1 MRLKIFL
8 GIGLICTSVMAA
20 DEPSA
25 SEILQRYLKLPP
37 PVEWLQ
43 PGPEREA
50 RLRVLEEFK
59 SMSEGAVR
67 EITRVLPDVNSVQRS
82 ELASVLRNFPTK
94 ESAAA
99 ICALLDDPDEHVR
112 NTAISNLRMFARRVD
127 RSGGQRIQHGGVF
140 APKVEG
146 LVPFLIKAANDKVEQ
161 NRLSALYA
169 LADSLDPQ
177 AIAELRNRLKD
188 ESPKVRFYA
197 ACFLTEFND
206 RSGVEELK
214 QGLARLRS
222 TDKPKMEVDPMYFDT
237 EILLASFPRITGTNF
252 GEIPRNPSIMSD
264 GRAAQESERRY
275 KELLDAWAD
284 YWLRKL
290 VL

>member
-1 MRLKIFL
+1 MKLTICL
-8 GIGLICTSVMAA
+8 GIGLICTSLLAA

-37 PVEWLQ
+37 PTGRFQV
-43 PGPEREA
+43 GAERDA
-50 RLRVLEEFK
+50 RFKVLDELR
-59 SMSEGAVR
+59 STSEGTVP
-67 EITRVLPDVNSVQRS
+67 EIMRILPEVNSIQRS
-82 ELASVLRNFPTK
+82 ELASVLYNFPTK

-99 ICALLDDPDEHVR
+99 LCALLDDPDEHVR
-112 NTAISNLRMFARRVD
+112 NSAISYLRMFARRVD
-127 RSGGQRIQHGGVF
+127 RAGGQRTQRGGVF
-140 APKVEG
+140 APKVDG

-169 LADSLDPQ
+169 LADSLDAQ

-206 RSGVEELK
+206 ISGVEELK

-222 TDKPKMEVDPMYFDT
+222 TDKPQMEVDSMYFDT
-237 EILLASFPRITGTNF
+237 EILLASFARITGTNF

-264 GRAAQESERRY
+264 TRAAQDSERRY
-275 KELLDAWAD
+275 KKLLDAWAN
-284 YWLRKL
+284 YWLRKM
-290 VL
+290 VF